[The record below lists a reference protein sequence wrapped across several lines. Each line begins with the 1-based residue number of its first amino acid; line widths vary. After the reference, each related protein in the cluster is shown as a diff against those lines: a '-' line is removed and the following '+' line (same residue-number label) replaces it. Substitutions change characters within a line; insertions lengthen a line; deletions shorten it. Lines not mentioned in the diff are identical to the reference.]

1 MSGFLSTYAAVRLAS
16 RHPRKTVLGQLARGL
31 LIVSVAPLLGLAALA
46 RFAVTCFREEGRQQ
60 SRRQRQ
66 AQEGAYHA
74 WKVAQARAN
83 LARNQEA
90 YRRRQVRN
98 LSSTE
103 AHARSFFG
111 DDR

>member
-31 LIVSVAPLLGLAALA
+31 LIVSVAPLLGLAALV
-46 RFAVTCFREEGRQQ
+46 RFVIQCFRAERQQQ

-66 AQEGAYHA
+66 AQEAAYRE
-74 WKVAQARAN
+74 WKLAKARAN

-90 YRRRQVRN
+90 YRRRQSRN
-98 LSSTE
+98 MRSTE

-111 DDR
+111 DN